1 MNEKKLKK
9 QEVKEILQ
17 QKYGI
22 DIKDSTLQLY
32 ADKKL
37 IEPGKKDEYGRV
49 RGSVSYYNKN
59 TPDRIRLVKYC
70 LDKKIF
76 DLDTLSRNMSILSF
90 KDVKKL
96 NEYYKEIFQSDKH
109 EILTKDGKIRITPL
123 VWEFIDYT
131 RIAVYVALA
140 EFGIVGEDAE
150 KHFEL
155 ENSLTSINKDSKGE
169 LFTMVEL
176 NLINKRV
183 IFNKTGTIIEEIK

>member
-9 QEVKEILQ
+9 QEVKEILE

-22 DIKDSTLQLY
+22 DIKDRTLQFY

-37 IEPGKKDEYGRV
+37 IEPGEKDKDGGI
-49 RGSVSYYNKN
+49 RGSVSYYNNN
-59 TPDRIRLVKYC
+59 TPERIRLIKYC

-76 DLDTLSRNMSILSF
+76 DLDTLSRNISTLNF
-90 KDVKKL
+90 KDIKKL

-109 EILTKDGKIRITPL
+109 TILTKDGKIRITPL
-123 VWEFIDYT
+123 MSEFIDYT

-140 EFGIVGEDAE
+140 ELGIVGEDSE

-155 ENSLTSINKDSKGE
+155 ENSLTSIDKDSKGG

-176 NLINKRV
+176 NLIKKRV

>member
-9 QEVKEILQ
+9 QEVKDILQ

-22 DIKDSTLQLY
+22 DIKNSTLQLY

-76 DLDTLSRNMSILSF
+76 DLDTLSKNLSILSF
-90 KDVKKL
+90 KDLEKL

-109 EILTKDGKIRITPL
+109 SIITKDGKIRITPL
-123 VWEFIDYT
+123 MSEFIDYT
-131 RIAVYVALA
+131 RIAVYAALA
-140 EFGIVGEDAE
+140 ELGIVGEDSE

-155 ENSLTSINKDSKGE
+155 ENSLTSINKDSKGG

-176 NLINKRV
+176 NLIKKKV
-183 IFNKTGTIIEEIK
+183 IFKKSGIFIEEI